1 MTASTVD
8 WRLVSS
14 VLAVSIPL
22 IAVIWKLSG
31 LKAETHSKW
40 YKRVSLMEAGLDELA
55 SNKLLVLR
63 AKIEDLLDS
72 RGKFDPTKVVED
84 PADLKA
90 PAKVFLSMIR
100 KRRRVRLYFLVMLN
114 VIQLLMF
121 SCAGLLVGAITV
133 FIHFTE
139 LVEASWV
146 IKGGYWVAGACSAA
160 ALACFILFVTCQYLL
175 GNAEVLVNEQL
186 KDE

>member
-14 VLAVSIPL
+14 VLAASIPL

-40 YKRVSLMEAGLDELA
+40 YQRVSLIEAGLDELA

-84 PADLKA
+84 PANLKA
-90 PAKVFLSMIR
+90 PAKVFLSLIK
-100 KRRRVRLYFLVMLN
+100 KRRKVKLYFSVMLH

-121 SCAGLLVGAITV
+121 SCVGLMMGVITV
-133 FIHFTE
+133 FFHFTQ
-139 LVEASWV
+139 LVEASWL
-146 IKGGYWVAGACSAA
+146 IRGGYWVAGVSGVAA
-160 ALACFILFVTCQYLL
+160 VACFVLFVTCQYLL
-175 GNAEVLVNEQL
+175 GNAEVMVNEQL